1 MVKSD
6 ELYRLNDE
14 IKKTFREE
22 QLDED
27 GRRHDALVK
36 AIKDYMKKDK
46 TAIPEKKDENKL
58 NFLDGFLEFLEA
70 EGIVA
75 LAEALLPVLIMT
87 GGLVTLAVV
96 AGLITNAIANLIKQD
111 PQAALAGK
119 GGIGATVA
127 GPGAES
133 QLPAYDAE
141 EEKQNNL
148 ADQASFKKGQLTY
161 QKDITKLPLEVLEA
175 KRKQLIDYGD
185 PRPMIK
191 KGKGTEKDKVKAKQL
206 DDIEAEIASRKE
218 KTAVL
223 DSNSNQSDVSS
234 PNTSSA
240 PAPAGGSNAS
250 STINVNAAA
259 APSTGGNPAPV
270 AMPMQSTPKA
280 IPQPSSSPSI
290 PEQLPP
296 EKGLSS
302 GEQIIS
308 VNNKVNTFGGQPPK
322 VIQTETAM
330 PRNDDI
336 MRQLKN
342 IAVPV

>member
-14 IKKTFREE
+14 IEKTFREE

-46 TAIPEKKDENKL
+46 TAIPKKKDENKL
-58 NFLDGFLEFLEA
+58 SFLDGFLEFLEA
-70 EGIVA
+70 EGIIA

-87 GGLVTLAVV
+87 GGLVTLAIVG
-96 AGLITNAIANLIKQD
+96 GLITNAIANLIKQD

-127 GPGAES
+127 GLGAES

-148 ADQASFKKGQLTY
+148 SDQASLKKGQLTY

-240 PAPAGGSNAS
+240 SAPAAGGSTA
-250 STINVNAAA
+250 T
-259 APSTGGNPAPV
+259 STGGSTAPA

-296 EKGLSS
+296 ERGLSQ
-302 GEQIIS
+302 GEQMIS